1 MTSAKTKTMKGLR
14 FFQIIGLVGLL
25 VVFGSLGAWAA
36 MTSIRGAVIASGT
49 LVVEGHSKRVQSRE
63 GGIVGEIRVEEG
75 DFVEAGDLLIRL
87 DETETKA
94 ELAIIESALAE
105 FEAKRARLLAERDGA
120 IEVTFPADLMERRD
134 DPKVAELLDGEM
146 QLFESKKAVL
156 TGRTEQMNQRI
167 GQLEE
172 EIAGV
177 SAQAT
182 STSEQRRLI
191 GEELESLRP
200 LLADGFVALTRIRGL
215 EREQARLV
223 GDIGQREAEAARA
236 QASIGE
242 TRLAII
248 ELTDDARSTTLQELG
263 EAESR
268 IAELSER
275 RHEAQTK
282 LSRTNLRAP
291 LAGLVHELN
300 VHTIG
305 GVIGSGD
312 TVMSIVP
319 QADELV
325 IEARVRPQDIDEI
338 VQGQSAIVRFT
349 AFDQRN
355 TMQSEAEVIHVSADA
370 SPETRDAPPT
380 YAVRLRLPADELVQ
394 LGELKLKPGMP
405 ADVFIQTRTR
415 SPLSYLVQ
423 PLSDQIARS
432 FRES

>member
-1 MTSAKTKTMKGLR
+1 MISANTTRGLR
-14 FFQIIGLVGLL
+14 MFQILGLVGLL

-49 LVVEGHSKRVQSRE
+49 LVVEGHSKRIQNRD
-63 GGIVGEIRVEEG
+63 GGIVAEIRVEDG

-87 DETETKA
+87 DVTETTA
-94 ELAIIESALAE
+94 ELAIIESVLAE
-105 FEAKRARLLAERDGA
+105 SEARRSRLLAERDGA
-120 IEVTFPADLMERRD
+120 AEVTFPADLVERRGE
-134 DPKVAELLDGEM
+134 PKVSELLDGEAN
-146 QLFESKKAVL
+146 LYDSNKAVL
-156 TGRTEQMNQRI
+156 AGRTEQLNQRI

-177 SAQAT
+177 TAQAA
-182 STSEQRRLI
+182 STGEQSRLI
-191 GEELESLRP
+191 GGELDSLRP
-200 LLADGFVALTRIRGL
+200 LLEDGFVSLTRIRGL
-215 EREQARLV
+215 EREQARLL
-223 GDIGQREAEAARA
+223 GDSGQREAEAARA
-236 QASIGE
+236 RASIGE

-248 ELTDDARSTTLQELG
+248 ELTDEARSTTLEELG
-263 EAESR
+263 VAESR
-268 IAELSER
+268 IAELGER

-305 GVIGSGD
+305 GVIGAGD
-312 TVMSIVP
+312 TIMSIVP
-319 QADELV
+319 QGDELV

-349 AFDQRN
+349 AFNQRN
-355 TMQSEAEVIHVSADA
+355 TMQAEATVIHVSADA
-370 SPETRDAPPT
+370 SQDTRDAPPT
-380 YAVRLRLPADELVQ
+380 YAVRLRLSADELVQ
-394 LGELKLKPGMP
+394 LGELTLKPGMP

-415 SPLSYLVQ
+415 TPLSYLLQ
-423 PLSDQIARS
+423 PLGDQMARS

>member
-1 MTSAKTKTMKGLR
+1 
-14 FFQIIGLVGLL
+14 
-25 VVFGSLGAWAA
+25 
-36 MTSIRGAVIASGT
+36 
-49 LVVEGHSKRVQSRE
+49 VVEGSAKRIQSRD
-63 GGIVGEIRVEEG
+63 GGIVAEIQVADG
-75 DFVEAGDLLIRL
+75 DYVEAGDLLIRL
-87 DETETKA
+87 DETETRA

-105 FEAKRARLLAERDGA
+105 SEARRARLLAERDGA
-120 IEVTFPADLMERRD
+120 AKVTFPTDLMERRD
-134 DPKVAELLDGEM
+134 DLQVAELLDGEV

-156 TGRTEQMNQRI
+156 AGREEQMNQRI
-167 GQLEE
+167 DQLEE

-177 SAQAT
+177 SAQAA
-182 STSEQRRLI
+182 STTEQSRLI

-200 LLADGFVALTRIRGL
+200 LLEEGFVALTRVRGL
-215 EREQARLV
+215 EREQARLL
-223 GDIGQREAEAARA
+223 GDGGEREAEAARA

-248 ELTDDARSTTLQELG
+248 ELTDEARSTTLQELG

-268 IAELSER
+268 IAELGER
-275 RHEAQTK
+275 RNEAQTK
-282 LSRTNLRAP
+282 LSRTSLRAP
-291 LAGLVHELN
+291 IAGLVYELK

-305 GVIGSGD
+305 GVIGSGE
-312 TVMSIVP
+312 TIMSIVP

-338 VQGQSAIVRFT
+338 AQGQSAIVRFT
-349 AFDQRN
+349 AFNQRN
-355 TMQSEAEVIHVSADA
+355 TMQAEARVIHVSADA

-380 YAVRLRLPADELVQ
+380 YAVRLKLPADVLVQ

-415 SPLSYLVQ
+415 TPLSYLLQ